1 MRLGIPVYE
10 GVDLLDVAGPAEM
23 FYWAGKDQPL
33 ETLILSEDGGPV
45 TAMNGIRFEVQASF
59 ADVPAL
65 DVLWVPGGDPEVLGQ
80 IMSDPGSPYL
90 AYLRQVAEDATWV
103 CSVCEGALLLAQA
116 GLLDGHRATTHWA
129 FIACLQRFCEIDV
142 DTGKATV
149 IDPPTQGQGARRI
162 WSDSRGRVFVS
173 YWNTGQVGMY
183 DPTTRTWREW
193 KLPGVAHA
201 YSVWV
206 DPADHVWLTDW
217 STNAIV
223 RFDPATEKFESFPS
237 DRDQANVRQML
248 GRAGEAWGAES
259 GTDRLVVVRD

>member
-65 DVLWVPGGDPEVLGQ
+65 DVVWVPGGDPEVLGQ

-142 DTGKATV
+142 DTGNPRFVVSGNRLTGGGISSGLDESLQLILMLFGQEAAESVQVTTQYFP
-149 IDPPTQGQGARRI
+149 DPPVMGTLPPTPACPVT
-162 WSDSRGRVFVS
+162 WS
-173 YWNTGQVGMY
+173 
-183 DPTTRTWREW
+183 
-193 KLPGVAHA
+193 
-201 YSVWV
+201 
-206 DPADHVWLTDW
+206 
-217 STNAIV
+217 
-223 RFDPATEKFESFPS
+223 
-237 DRDQANVRQML
+237 
-248 GRAGEAWGAES
+248 
-259 GTDRLVVVRD
+259 